1 MKRFF
6 IAAAAAMLCFAGSG
20 CISTPEVNA
29 AQVQD
34 ETCGKYQKHSQAVLA
49 AFMAKD
55 YRQLRSLLSDN
66 IAAEFPKE
74 KFDNSIKQLEKTLG
88 VMKSYTFL
96 TELQVPILR
105 TMVYKVTF
113 ERTGSKQEKI
123 TQEALFRITM
133 AEDNGKVMVLLFN
146 FF

>member
-6 IAAAAAMLCFAGSG
+6 IAAAAAMLCIVWSG
-20 CISTPEVNA
+20 CISTTAVNDA
-29 AQVQD
+29 AVQK
-34 ETCGKYQKHSQAVLA
+34 ETRDKYQKHSQAVLD

>member
-6 IAAAAAMLCFAGSG
+6 IAAAAVLSGIVWSG
-20 CISTPEVNA
+20 CIAPAAVNTETEQYS
-29 AQVQD
+29 AQD
-34 ETCGKYQKHSQAVLA
+34 KYQKHSQAVLD
-49 AFMAKD
+49 AFIAKD
-55 YRQLRSLLSDN
+55 YRQLRRLLPDN
-66 IAAEFPKE
+66 IAAEFPQE

-88 VMKSYTFL
+88 TITSYTYL

-113 ERTGSKQEKI
+113 ERTGSKKDKI
-123 TQEALFRITM
+123 VQEALFRITM